1 MKYNKFLY
9 SVVFVPHPHRME
21 PQLEPFPQNEH
32 ENVANTAKY
41 SSLQNFLIT
50 IERATRTIT
59 VGEIVDT
66 QTRYEDGRIEQ
77 TKPDGTKVA
86 NQLSVFE

>member
-1 MKYNKFLY
+1 
-9 SVVFVPHPHRME
+9 ME
-21 PQLEPFPQNEH
+21 PKLEPYPQNEH
-32 ENVANTAKY
+32 ENVVNNAKY

-50 IERATRTIT
+50 IESATRTIT

-86 NQLSVFE
+86 NQFSVFE